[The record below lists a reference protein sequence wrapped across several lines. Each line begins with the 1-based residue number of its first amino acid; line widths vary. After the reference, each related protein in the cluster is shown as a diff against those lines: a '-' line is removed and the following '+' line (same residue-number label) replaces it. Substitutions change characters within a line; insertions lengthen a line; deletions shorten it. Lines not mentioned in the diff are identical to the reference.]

1 MNVIHWFRHGLR
13 LHDNPSLLNAVKKCT
28 GENASLINVYVLDP
42 KVDLNPNK
50 LSENRCINLLFILE
64 TLVDLAN
71 S

>member
-42 KVDLNPNK
+42 KVDLNPTK
-50 LSENRCINLLFILE
+50 LSENRCIYLHSIFK
-64 TLVDLAN
+64 TVDLAN
-71 S
+71 P